1 MLHGRGDT
9 VIASHRHG
17 HFDQHPASDDHDAA
31 NPTTSMAATSVDT
44 PGASDWASIV
54 QTTRGAVVRL
64 EVATCDERWM
74 GTGFAIAPNRIVTA
88 AHVAAGAVSIGVQG
102 EGVITTARV
111 VDYDKDADVALLQ
124 SRDPLPKS
132 LTVADKHA
140 PLGSALALLGFPDAV
155 TDLRVTQGIVSGVD
169 ASVDYGPP
177 TNTSLTHVLAT
188 DAAIN
193 GGNSGGPALDHAGQ
207 VIGLVTGK
215 QILNIDETPAEGTGY
230 VVPSDQ
236 LIPRLDAWK
245 EKAPAPAGPG
255 CDGARGGANTAG
267 PVVDVKVASADAQ
280 DIARSLATHGGAIDA
295 GGTRS
300 PGNSSPHGS
309 NGRSPRTTSGWTG
322 CGPRCGRTCPW
333 SPQTCG
339 VTPRRRSSGCAPPRT
354 QRTGRRARCAP
365 TGT

>member
-1 MLHGRGDT
+1 M
-9 VIASHRHG
+9 
-17 HFDQHPASDDHDAA
+17 
-31 NPTTSMAATSVDT
+31 
-44 PGASDWASIV
+44 
-54 QTTRGAVVRL
+54 VRL

-132 LTVADKHA
+132 LTVANKHA

-215 QILNIDETPAEGTGY
+215 HILNIDETPAEGTGY

-255 CDGARGGANTAG
+255 CDGAPGGANAAG

-280 DIARSLATHGGAIDA
+280 DIARSLATHGGAINTGEYQVA
-295 GGTRS
+295 WQFFTAREQRS
-300 PGNSSPHGS
+300 LASYNKWVDGVRFSLWTNLSVESADVRGDTAATVV
-309 NGRSPRTTSGWTG
+309 RLRTTQDAAHGPSGQVCSDWNLTY
-322 CGPRCGRTCPW
+322 TMK
-333 SPQTCG
+333 
-339 VTPRRRSSGCAPPRT
+339 RSGAAWLIDNAKSTSAP
-354 QRTGRRARCAP
+354 AACV
-365 TGT
+365 